1 MADVRAQGVGV
12 SRAPSL
18 PPGVSG
24 LASASRRAA
33 GPAHAT
39 GRGDQAARPLDLN
52 TFHRMR
58 RVNASVLA
66 FGGVGWAMAWY
77 LANPAYRYDNI
88 LFALLATAFFCCIT
102 ASMFASTPG
111 RVVMAA
117 LPATGLLAQG
127 FWLLS
132 APSPA
137 GVYWCVALGV
147 AFTLLVA
154 YMFITVWHYLAS
166 IAVIWLAF
174 GHGNFQ
180 QMAVAHDPIWI
191 LLLVTM
197 SSLLGLFLNLAIS
210 QLREDSYRQ
219 QLELETLAYQDAL
232 TGLANRRSLL
242 KHLQGL
248 QDAGRIDGL
257 YFLMIDIDDFKSI
270 NDQFGHDQGDVVLK
284 DVAAMLKQHAAPH
297 LCGRLGGEEF
307 GVVIDA
313 ATLPEA
319 RELAQALVAAV
330 NTLYAVPP
338 EHPAFSGRRL
348 SISAGLTRGEAACT
362 TSDLMRRADLAL
374 YHAKRE
380 GKNRFCMHSGPD
392 GDAADDS
399 PEQRPRRQRSRST
412 APL

>member
-1 MADVRAQGVGV
+1 MADVRAQGAAG
-12 SRAPSL
+12 STAAGLSS
-18 PPGVSG
+18 GQGG
-24 LASASRRAA
+24 LAPAHRAA
-33 GPAHAT
+33 GTSAISRQGVQGA
-39 GRGDQAARPLDLN
+39 QPLDLR
-52 TFHRMR
+52 TFRSMR

-66 FGGVGWAMAWY
+66 FGGTGWAMAWY
-77 LANPAYRYDNI
+77 LADPAYRYDNI
-88 LFALLATAFFCCIT
+88 LFALLAIAFVCCIT

-111 RVVMAA
+111 RVVTAA
-117 LPATGLLAQG
+117 LPATGLLAHG

-166 IAVIWLAF
+166 IAVIWFAF

-180 QMAVAHDPIWI
+180 QMSVAHDPIWI

-197 SSLLGLFLNLAIS
+197 SSLLGFFLNMAIS
-210 QLREDSYRQ
+210 RLREESYRQ

-284 DVAAMLKQHAAPH
+284 EVAAMLKRHAGRH

-307 GVVIDA
+307 GVVIEG
-313 ATLPEA
+313 ATLAEA

-380 GKNRFCMHSGPD
+380 GKNRFCMHSGPQ
-392 GDAADDS
+392 GSTADPAPD
-399 PEQRPRRQRSRST
+399 QRPRRQRSRST
-412 APL
+412 SPL